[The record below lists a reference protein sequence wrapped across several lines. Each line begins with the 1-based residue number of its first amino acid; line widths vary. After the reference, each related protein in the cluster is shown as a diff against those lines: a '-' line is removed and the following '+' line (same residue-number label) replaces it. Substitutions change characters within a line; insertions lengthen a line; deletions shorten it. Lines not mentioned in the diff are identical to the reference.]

1 MRRLFAIIA
10 LTLAIFTV
18 QAQNLSEEF
27 FTSPKSH
34 PRLILKD
41 GDVAALLQ
49 TPPIST
55 AGFQLM
61 EELAVEVKIAYEKLS
76 AIAASTGTE
85 IDSTICTTGGQ
96 AKNPDWLQYKSQIVG
111 AAFSITACAD
121 AELVGN
127 AVLAYC
133 GLGKFNSIQEGA
145 RTLVQI
151 HKVFESPER

>member
-49 TPPIST
+49 TIENSP
-55 AGFQLM
+55 QM
-61 EELAVEVKIAYEKLS
+61 ERLNDYIIES
-76 AIAASTGTE
+76 A
-85 IDSTICTTGGQ
+85 
-96 AKNPDWLQYKSQIVG
+96 
-111 AAFSITACAD
+111 
-121 AELVGN
+121 
-127 AVLAYC
+127 
-133 GLGKFNSIQEGA
+133 
-145 RTLVQI
+145 
-151 HKVFESPER
+151 